1 MKPSPR
7 GPSLDLTS
15 GPILATLVVFAAPT
29 LLGNVLQTL
38 NGTINAIWVG
48 RMLGESALAATA
60 NANII
65 MFLVFSAVFGFGMA
79 ATVRIG
85 RAFGAGDIDAA
96 RRTFGTAI
104 GFTLMLS
111 TLIALTGWLTAP
123 QLLALLKTPGES
135 AGLALAYLRVIF
147 LSVPAIALVTV
158 ASMGLRGSGDATTPL
173 RFMILTIALDIVLNP
188 LLIIGVGPLPALGI
202 AGSALASALASSI
215 GMFALVVWIY
225 AKDLPLRLRGAELRY
240 LIPRRDELAYLTTQ
254 GLPMGAQMLVVS
266 GAGVIMIGLVNREG
280 LVVTAAY
287 GATTQL
293 WAYIQMPS
301 LAVAAAVSAM
311 VAQAIGADMHDRVG
325 QITRAGIFANLG
337 MTAVLTAL
345 ILAFDRPVLALFLG
359 GDSPAIP
366 IARHIQFIA
375 TWSFLPLG
383 VMFILF
389 GTLRAYGVVIVPL
402 LVLIFSLYAVRLGF
416 YLFAYP
422 VLGADAIYGSFVVST
437 VISASLAA
445 IAYRLQVP
453 RQIIRLRREE
463 V

>member
-48 RMLGESALAATA
+48 RMLGEGALAATA
-60 NANII
+60 NANIV

-96 RRTFGTAI
+96 RRSIGTAI
-104 GFTLMLS
+104 GFTMALS
-111 TLIALTGWLTAP
+111 AVIAVTGWLVAP

-135 AGLALAYLRVIF
+135 AALALAYLRVIF
-147 LSVPAIALVTV
+147 LAVPAISLVTIC
-158 ASMGLRGSGDATTPL
+158 SMGLRGSGDATTPL
-173 RFMILTIALDIVLNP
+173 RFMILTITLDIILNP
-188 LLIIGVGPLPALGI
+188 LLILGVGPLPALGI
-202 AGSALASALASSI
+202 AGSALASVLANAI
-215 GMFALVVWIY
+215 GVISLVAWVY

-240 LIPRRDELAYLTTQ
+240 LVPRRDELAYLVTQ
-254 GLPMGAQMLVVS
+254 GLPMGAQMLVIS
-266 GAGVIMIGLVNREG
+266 GAGLVMIGLINREG

-287 GATTQL
+287 AATTQL
-293 WAYIQMPS
+293 WSYIQMPS
-301 LAVAAAVSAM
+301 MAVAAAISAM
-311 VAQAIGADMHDRVG
+311 VAQAIGADLHDRVG
-325 QITRAGIFANLG
+325 RITRAGIFANLTMTG
-337 MTAVLTAL
+337 FLTAVVL
-345 ILAFDRPVLALFLG
+345 IFDRPVLALFLG

-389 GTLRAYGVVIVPL
+389 GTLRAYGVVIIPL
-402 LVLIFSLYAVRLGF
+402 LVLTFSLYPVRLGF
-416 YLFAYP
+416 YYFAYP
-422 VLGADAIYGSFVVST
+422 LLGADAIYWSFLVST
-437 VISASLAA
+437 TVSVSLAGL
-445 IAYRLQVP
+445 AYRLQVP
-453 RQIIRLRREE
+453 RQIIGLRHEQ

>member
-123 QLLALLKTPGES
+123 QLLGLLKTPGES

-147 LSVPAIALVTV
+147 LSVPAIAVVTV

-173 RFMILTIALDIVLNP
+173 RFMILTIALDIILNP

-254 GLPMGAQMLVVS
+254 GLPMGAQMLVIS

-311 VAQAIGADMHDRVG
+311 VAQAIGADLHDRVG
-325 QITRAGIFANLG
+325 QITCAGIIANLG

-422 VLGADAIYGSFVVST
+422 VLGADAIYWSFLVST
-437 VISASLAA
+437 TVSVSLAGL
-445 IAYRLQVP
+445 AYRVQVP